1 MPSSDEPQPK
11 KQKRWSKVIVES
23 SIVVKGGLL
32 SPQKYPGGIGVNV
45 ETYETREGPVDF
57 VSLERNSLW
66 FLKVSGGEDAL
77 KGHFKNTK
85 IFDIITEASAADEGS
100 AESDPTPTTP
110 TKLSAV
116 AEGDAVDPMSK
127 LKIRTDTPVKGQR
140 RGPKPKGPPATQK
153 VIVHRHSTRLPQKVN
168 VPKTCTDEEY
178 THTITIKK
186 NVVNSRVK
194 TLLSKDDLPWL
205 MEYIASEC
213 NGGIIPD
220 EGAMDEEEEEVDE
233 PDPTAPPFQCVW
245 SPNGSWQAVVT
256 RGKLKGMRCQTF
268 LNQLDDSK
276 WTAGIKRLGISIPFK
291 GSVRR
296 DQKRVSLAY
305 LEGVLEQ
312 KIKAVEGD
320 GEQAK
325 EH

>member
-1 MPSSDEPQPK
+1 MPSSDEPQSK

-32 SPQKYPGGIGVNV
+32 STQKYPGGIGVNV
-45 ETYETREGPVDF
+45 ETYETRKGRVDF
-57 VSLERNSLW
+57 VPLERNSFW
-66 FLKVSGGEDAL
+66 FLKVSGGEDAQ

-85 IFDIITEASAADEGS
+85 IFDIITEASAADEVAS
-100 AESDPTPTTP
+100 ESEPTPTTP
-110 TKLSAV
+110 TQLSAV
-116 AEGDAVDPMSK
+116 AEGDAFDPMSK
-127 LKIRTDTPVKGQR
+127 LKVCTDTPVKGQK
-140 RGPKPKGPPATQK
+140 RGPKPKGPPAPQK
-153 VIVHRHSTRLPQKVN
+153 VIDHRRNISIPRKVN
-168 VPKTCTDEEY
+168 VPKKCTDAEY
-178 THTITIKK
+178 THTITIKQSL
-186 NVVNSRVK
+186 VNSKVK

-213 NGGIIPD
+213 NGGMIPD
-220 EGAMDEEEEEVDE
+220 EEDKDEEEEEVDE
-233 PDPTAPPFQCVW
+233 PDPTAPPFRCEW

-256 RGKLKGMRCQTF
+256 RGKLKGTRCQTF
-268 LNQLDDSK
+268 LSQLDESK

>member
-1 MPSSDEPQPK
+1 MPSSDGPQPK

-23 SIVVKGGLL
+23 SFVVKGGLL
-32 SPQKYPGGIGVNV
+32 STQKYPGGIGVNV
-45 ETYETREGPVDF
+45 ETYETLEGPVDF
-57 VSLERNSLW
+57 VPLERNSLW
-66 FLKVSGGEDAL
+66 FLKVSGGEGAL

-85 IFDIITEASAADEGS
+85 ILDIITEASAADEGS
-100 AESDPTPTTP
+100 AESDSTPTTP

-127 LKIRTDTPVKGQR
+127 LKIRTNTPVKGKK
-140 RGPKPKGPPATQK
+140 RGPKTKGPPGKQK
-153 VIVHRHSTRLPQKVN
+153 VIVRSTRLPQKVN

-186 NVVNSRVK
+186 NVVNGRVRL
-194 TLLSKDDLPWL
+194 LLSKDDLPWL
-205 MEYIASEC
+205 MEHIASEC

-256 RGKLKGMRCQTF
+256 RGKLKGARCQTF
-268 LNQLDDSK
+268 LDQLDESK

-312 KIKAVEGD
+312 KIKAAEGD